1 MQEGDLNIFQG
12 ANNKQN
18 ELEAWIQVKA
28 NEAIK
33 ELKGLVTEVYW
44 VLLHFL
50 PAAWSHW
57 CFDLKVYPLLHKEI
71 LWFWVPLDRM
81 EVLNNKG
88 ILLHWCNVLD
98 INLALVNFFGILL
111 ILMGVQAVMRT
122 PDGVGGERNPFWS
135 DRAMAGGDQHAA
147 SGPHGDG
154 AQRALS
160 SGRVKTAD
168 GLTHKDLLDL
178 EALRVQGFKEVEAQ
192 IQREMEKRKG
202 ENSGSGSFQSVL
214 GEVGVVQ
221 GSKTPVDPA
230 LGHLVTPPGLPG
242 LPGPAVPASVTPA
255 PVVSVGENLN
265 ENLRNLELPK
275 LSPDSTSVDF
285 GDWLAIVGPLMS
297 DLSGT
302 SSQWWALVLD
312 AAAKTY
318 AAWVTSTPLQRLR
331 L

>member
-1 MQEGDLNIFQG
+1 MVLG
-12 ANNKQN
+12 AN
-18 ELEAWIQVKA
+18 
-28 NEAIK
+28 
-33 ELKGLVTEVYW
+33 
-44 VLLHFL
+44 
-50 PAAWSHW
+50 
-57 CFDLKVYPLLHKEI
+57 
-71 LWFWVPLDRM
+71 
-81 EVLNNKG
+81 G
-88 ILLHWCNVLD
+88 I
-98 INLALVNFFGILL
+98 
-111 ILMGVQAVMRT
+111 
-122 PDGVGGERNPFWS
+122 WS

-214 GEVGVVQ
+214 GGVGVVQ

-255 PVVSVGENLN
+255 PVVIVGLWRLACHCGSVDVGSEWNEQSMVGSGVGRCGQDLCSVGDINAT
-265 ENLRNLELPK
+265 PK
-275 LSPDSTSVDF
+275 VAPEGGVSE
-285 GDWLAIVGPLMS
+285 
-297 DLSGT
+297 
-302 SSQWWALVLD
+302 
-312 AAAKTY
+312 
-318 AAWVTSTPLQRLR
+318 
-331 L
+331 